1 MTLVANRPSLRT
13 RYRTLRQQLDSQSR
27 AAKTI
32 RINNH
37 LRELVPQQARSIA
50 AYLASPEEACV
61 RAFIETAWQRGQ
73 AVFLPCIDKNPRM
86 MTFRHYDRDEPLRKN
101 RFALL
106 EPEPHNDSAVASDL
120 DCVLL
125 PLVAFDDTGTRLG
138 MGGGYYDTFFAD
150 PDSRPPLV
158 GVGFCEQRAAD
169 PLPQAAWDVQLD
181 AVVTDLG
188 VVQFQQREAIW
199 R

>member
-13 RYRTLRQQLDSQSR
+13 HYRTLRQQLDPQSR
-27 AAKTI
+27 ADKTA
-32 RINNH
+32 RINH
-37 LRELVPQQARSIA
+37 YLREFVPQQARRVA
-50 AYLASPEEACV
+50 AYLASPEETCV

-73 AVFLPCIDKNPRM
+73 AVFLPCIDEGPRM
-86 MTFRHYDRDEPLRKN
+86 MTFRNYNQDEPLLKN
-101 RFALL
+101 RFAVL
-106 EPEPHNDSAVASDL
+106 EPETHNDAALASDL

-125 PLVAFDDTGTRLG
+125 PLVAFDEIGTRLG

-150 PDSRPPLV
+150 PNTRPPLV

-188 VVQFQQREAIW
+188 IVKFQHREAIW
-199 R
+199 P